1 MTVFER
7 LGLYLSYPFVRYAL
21 LVGVLIALCSSLFGT
36 TLVLKRL
43 SFMGDGLSHVAFG
56 AMAVAMVLGV
66 SAPMWIVLPI
76 TAVCAVLLLGVGKRS
91 PTRGDATVAMLSV
104 GALALGYLLL
114 HFFPF
119 YRIAEISLNDYY
131 TEDQMKMALYI
142 GSASDREEVI
152 SVLLLA
158 NKAFN
163 DVRHTRAENEEEY
176 GLLARYATPTDSYE
190 DAAFNEHS
198 LDLWSAHLD
207 ENEGWI
213 WVYYSSE
220 TFDHNG
226 KSICGSWRIPSLWQV
241 EKNENG
247 EWVVV
252 QIREHP

>member
-1 MTVFER
+1 MKNECNVVR
-7 LGLYLSYPFVRYAL
+7 DILPLYLENMVSEETAESIKEHLDDCPECAAEFEAMKSGKTVEKIGEEVQSDFEAEVLKSIKNIRKKFRKKVL
-21 LVGVLIALCSSLFGT
+21 RVGGIIAAILAAILIAGS
-36 TLVLKRL
+36 
-43 SFMGDGLSHVAFG
+43 
-56 AMAVAMVLGV
+56 
-66 SAPMWIVLPI
+66 
-76 TAVCAVLLLGVGKRS
+76 VLLHL
-91 PTRGDATVAMLSV
+91 
-104 GALALGYLLL
+104 
-114 HFFPF
+114 FPI

-131 TEDQMKMALYI
+131 SKDQMKMALYI

-163 DVRHTRAENEEEY
+163 DVRHTRAENEEAY

-190 DAAFNEHS
+190 GAAFNEHS
-198 LDLWSAHLD
+198 LELWSAHLD

-226 KSICGSWRIPSLWQV
+226 KSICGSWRIPSLWKV
-241 EKNENG
+241 EKNEIG

-252 QIREHP
+252 DIREHP

>member
-1 MTVFER
+1 MKNECSVVR
-7 LGLYLSYPFVRYAL
+7 DILPLYLENMVSEETAESIKEHLENCPECAAEFEAMKSGKTVEKIGEEVQSDFEAEVLKSIKNIRRKFRKKVL
-21 LVGVLIALCSSLFGT
+21 RVGGIIAAILAAILIAGS
-36 TLVLKRL
+36 
-43 SFMGDGLSHVAFG
+43 
-56 AMAVAMVLGV
+56 
-66 SAPMWIVLPI
+66 
-76 TAVCAVLLLGVGKRS
+76 VLLHL
-91 PTRGDATVAMLSV
+91 
-104 GALALGYLLL
+104 
-114 HFFPF
+114 FPI

-131 TEDQMKMALYI
+131 SKDQMKMALYI

-163 DVRHTRAENEEEY
+163 DVRHTRAENEEAY

-190 DAAFNEHS
+190 GAAFNEHS
-198 LDLWSAHLD
+198 LELWSAHLE

-226 KSICGSWRIPSLWQV
+226 KSICGSWRIPSLWKV
-241 EKNENG
+241 EKNEIG

-252 QIREHP
+252 DIREHP

>member
-1 MTVFER
+1 MKNECSVVR
-7 LGLYLSYPFVRYAL
+7 DILPLYLENMVSEETAESIKEHLENCPECAAEFEAMKSGKTVEKIGEEVKSDFEAEVLKSIKNIRKKFRKKVL
-21 LVGVLIALCSSLFGT
+21 RVGGIIAAILAAILIAGS
-36 TLVLKRL
+36 
-43 SFMGDGLSHVAFG
+43 
-56 AMAVAMVLGV
+56 
-66 SAPMWIVLPI
+66 
-76 TAVCAVLLLGVGKRS
+76 VLLHL
-91 PTRGDATVAMLSV
+91 
-104 GALALGYLLL
+104 
-114 HFFPF
+114 FPI

-131 TEDQMKMALYI
+131 SKDQMKMALYI

-163 DVRHTRAENEEEY
+163 DVRHTRAENEEAY

-190 DAAFNEHS
+190 EAAFNEHS
-198 LDLWSAHLD
+198 LELWSAHLD

-226 KSICGSWRIPSLWQV
+226 KSICGSWRIPSLWKV
-241 EKNENG
+241 EKNEIG

-252 QIREHP
+252 EIREHP

>member
-1 MTVFER
+1 MKNECSVVR
-7 LGLYLSYPFVRYAL
+7 DILPLYLENMVSEETAESIKEHLENCPECAAEFEAMKSGKTVEKIGEEVQSDFEAEVLKSIKNIRRKFRKKVL
-21 LVGVLIALCSSLFGT
+21 RVGGIIAAIIAAILIAGS
-36 TLVLKRL
+36 
-43 SFMGDGLSHVAFG
+43 
-56 AMAVAMVLGV
+56 
-66 SAPMWIVLPI
+66 
-76 TAVCAVLLLGVGKRS
+76 VLLHL
-91 PTRGDATVAMLSV
+91 
-104 GALALGYLLL
+104 
-114 HFFPF
+114 FPI

-131 TEDQMKMALYI
+131 SKDQMKMALYI

-163 DVRHTRAENEEEY
+163 DVRHTRAENEEAY

-190 DAAFNEHS
+190 GAAFNEHS
-198 LDLWSAHLD
+198 LELWSAHLD

-226 KSICGSWRIPSLWQV
+226 KSICGSWRIPSLWKV
-241 EKNENG
+241 EKNEIG

-252 QIREHP
+252 EIREHP

>member
-1 MTVFER
+1 MKNECSVVR
-7 LGLYLSYPFVRYAL
+7 DILPLYLENMVSEETAESIKEHLENCPDCAAEFEAMKSGKTVEKIGEEVQSDFEAEVLKSIKNIRRKFRKKVL
-21 LVGVLIALCSSLFGT
+21 RVGGIIAAIIAAILIAGS
-36 TLVLKRL
+36 
-43 SFMGDGLSHVAFG
+43 
-56 AMAVAMVLGV
+56 
-66 SAPMWIVLPI
+66 
-76 TAVCAVLLLGVGKRS
+76 VLLHL
-91 PTRGDATVAMLSV
+91 
-104 GALALGYLLL
+104 
-114 HFFPF
+114 FPI

-131 TEDQMKMALYI
+131 SKDQMKMALYI

-163 DVRHTRAENEEEY
+163 DVRHTRAENEEAY

-190 DAAFNEHS
+190 GAAFNEHS
-198 LDLWSAHLD
+198 LELWSAHLD

-226 KSICGSWRIPSLWQV
+226 KSICGSWRIPSLWKV
-241 EKNENG
+241 EKNEIG

-252 QIREHP
+252 EIREHP

>member
-1 MTVFER
+1 MKNECSVVRDILPLYIEGMVSEETAEAVGEHLEGCTECTAELEALKSGKKVEKISTEVTDFE
-7 LGLYLSYPFVRYAL
+7 AE
-21 LVGVLIALCSSLFGT
+21 
-36 TLVLKRL
+36 VLKSIKNIRRKFRKKVL
-43 SFMGDGLSHVAFG
+43 RVGSVIASII
-56 AMAVAMVLGV
+56 AVIL
-66 SAPMWIVLPI
+66 I
-76 TAVCAVLLLGVGKRS
+76 TAS
-91 PTRGDATVAMLSV
+91 
-104 GALALGYLLL
+104 LLL

-119 YRIAEISLNDYY
+119 YRIANISLNDYY
-131 TEDQMKMALYI
+131 TEDEMKMALYI
-142 GSASDREEVI
+142 GSSSDRDEVI

-163 DVRHTRAENEEEY
+163 DVRHTRAENEEAY
-176 GLLARYATPTDSYE
+176 GLLSRYATPTDSYGN
-190 DAAFNEHS
+190 AAFNEHS
-198 LDLWSAHLD
+198 LELWSAHLD

-252 QIREHP
+252 AIKEHP

>member
-1 MTVFER
+1 MKNECSVVR
-7 LGLYLSYPFVRYAL
+7 DILPLYLENMVSKETAESIKEHLENCPDCAAEFEAMKSGKTVEKIGEEVQSDFEAEVLKSIKNIRRKFRKKVL
-21 LVGVLIALCSSLFGT
+21 RVGGIIAAIIAAILIAGS
-36 TLVLKRL
+36 
-43 SFMGDGLSHVAFG
+43 
-56 AMAVAMVLGV
+56 
-66 SAPMWIVLPI
+66 
-76 TAVCAVLLLGVGKRS
+76 VLLHL
-91 PTRGDATVAMLSV
+91 
-104 GALALGYLLL
+104 
-114 HFFPF
+114 FPI

-131 TEDQMKMALYI
+131 SKDQMKMALYI

-163 DVRHTRAENEEEY
+163 DVRHTRAENEEAY

-190 DAAFNEHS
+190 GAAFNEHS
-198 LDLWSAHLD
+198 LELWSAHLD

-226 KSICGSWRIPSLWQV
+226 KSICGSWRIPSLWKV
-241 EKNENG
+241 EQNEIG

-252 QIREHP
+252 DIREHP

>member
-1 MTVFER
+1 MKNECSVVR
-7 LGLYLSYPFVRYAL
+7 DILPLYLENMVSEETAESIKEHLESCPDCAAEFEAMKSGKTVEKIGEEVQSDFEAEVLKSIKNIRRKFRKKAL
-21 LVGVLIALCSSLFGT
+21 RVGGIVAAILAAILIAGS
-36 TLVLKRL
+36 
-43 SFMGDGLSHVAFG
+43 
-56 AMAVAMVLGV
+56 
-66 SAPMWIVLPI
+66 
-76 TAVCAVLLLGVGKRS
+76 VLLHL
-91 PTRGDATVAMLSV
+91 
-104 GALALGYLLL
+104 
-114 HFFPF
+114 FPI

-131 TEDQMKMALYI
+131 SKDQMKMALYI

-163 DVRHTRAENEEEY
+163 DVRHTRAENEEAY

-190 DAAFNEHS
+190 GAAFNEHS
-198 LDLWSAHLD
+198 LELWSAHLD

-226 KSICGSWRIPSLWQV
+226 KSICGSWRIPSLWKV
-241 EKNENG
+241 EKNEIG

-252 QIREHP
+252 EIREHP